1 MGTTRL
7 PREQRRAQIL
17 RAAASVFVEAGFDG
31 TSMDDVAR
39 AAGVTRLIVYRIF
52 ESKFELYTAVLQ
64 QVMDELVVRFGPN
77 PQHLAETVDAAL
89 TEPTVARRVVE
100 VGRLHPDAFRLLWR
114 HAVNEPD
121 FAELANEFR
130 LIIFSFAE
138 WLIAPVIA
146 EGPLRRWASR
156 AVTSYLYEGICLWL
170 DEAAATD
177 DEEFV
182 IALEAGA
189 RGMVLA
195 LAGDLPLTAATRQR

>member
-1 MGTTRL
+1 M
-7 PREQRRAQIL
+7 
-17 RAAASVFVEAGFDG
+17 
-31 TSMDDVAR
+31 
-39 AAGVTRLIVYRIF
+39 
-52 ESKFELYTAVLQ
+52 
-64 QVMDELVVRFGPN
+64 
-77 PQHLAETVDAAL
+77 
-89 TEPTVARRVVE
+89 
-100 VGRLHPDAFRLLWR
+100 
-114 HAVNEPD
+114 
-121 FAELANEFR
+121 
-130 LIIFSFAE
+130 IIFSFAE